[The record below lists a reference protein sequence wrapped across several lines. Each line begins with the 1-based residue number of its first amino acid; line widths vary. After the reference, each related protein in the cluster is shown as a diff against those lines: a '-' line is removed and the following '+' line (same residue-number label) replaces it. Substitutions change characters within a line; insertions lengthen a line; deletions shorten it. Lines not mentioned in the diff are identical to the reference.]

1 MNQARIGKA
10 REEQSSDAPKQ
21 QFRCESAL
29 RGQGVDEAF
38 IAQRLVDMLQAKGK
52 RWNAATKS
60 WETFEDYGTQLA
72 AVKEA
77 AKILGLY
84 PTQKEL
90 DSKHKPSEVIIRL
103 VEDQPWRPQGGS

>member
-1 MNQARIGKA
+1 M
-10 REEQSSDAPKQ
+10 
-21 QFRCESAL
+21 
-29 RGQGVDEAF
+29 DEAF
-38 IAQRLVDMLQAKGK
+38 IAQRLVDMLQAKVK

-77 AKILGLY
+77 ARILGLY

-90 DSKHKPSEVIIRL
+90 EGKYKPREVIIRV
-103 VEDQPWRPQGGS
+103 VEDRPKRPQGSS

>member
-1 MNQARIGKA
+1 MEKRKRGRPRKKA
-10 REEQSSDAPKQ
+10 DTIQPW
-21 QFRCESAL
+21 QFVRA
-29 RGQGVDEAF
+29 GVA
-38 IAQRLVDMLQAKGK
+38 MLQAKGK

-77 AKILGLY
+77 ARILGLY

-90 DSKHKPSEVIIRL
+90 EGRHKPHETIIR
-103 VEDQPWRPQGGS
+103 VVYEQPLKSYTYLYSILI